1 MIMPSETKKY
11 QEYARECVRLA
22 GSADTIELREKLL
35 GLARVWMEAV
45 MNEEDAEAMRPSPSR
60 AHEAKVGRPSRSRTL
75 VVI

>member
-1 MIMPSETKKY
+1 MPSETKKY

-45 MNEEDAEAMRPSPSR
+45 LNEEDAEAMRPSLSR
-60 AHEAKVGRPSRSRTL
+60 AHEAEVSRPSSSRVLL
-75 VVI
+75 VI

>member
-1 MIMPSETKKY
+1 MPSETEKY

-35 GLARVWMEAV
+35 GIARVWMEAV

-60 AHEAKVGRPSRSRTL
+60 AHAAKAGRPSRSRTL

>member
-11 QEYARECVRLA
+11 EEYARECVRLA

-45 MNEEDAEAMRPSPSR
+45 LNEEDAEAMRALAARQGSN
-60 AHEAKVGRPSRSRTL
+60 L
-75 VVI
+75 